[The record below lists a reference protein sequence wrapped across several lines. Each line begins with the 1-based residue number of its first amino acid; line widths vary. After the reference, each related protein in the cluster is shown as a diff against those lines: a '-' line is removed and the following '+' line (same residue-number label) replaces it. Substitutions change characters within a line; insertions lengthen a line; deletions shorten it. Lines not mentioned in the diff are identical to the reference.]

1 MRWFTGY
8 CAHIHHAQGFGEE
21 SAQARICHAE
31 ANFMALREALGC
43 EPDESNI
50 KATVKFRDGDLE
62 NRKTVQGLL
71 NLACRW
77 EMPDGF
83 QVDQME
89 T

>member
-1 MRWFTGY
+1 
-8 CAHIHHAQGFGEE
+8 
-21 SAQARICHAE
+21 
-31 ANFMALREALGC
+31 MALREALGC